1 LPDVANR
8 VIFFDKGV
16 IVEQGEAK
24 AFAHPKEERTKQPE
38 QIPRP
43 MTHHPRSWLASE
55 KPSGNAVNLR
65 DRVIVDDFR
74 WQASSYRKAAYPRVK
89 LPARSL

>member
-1 LPDVANR
+1 V
-8 VIFFDKGV
+8 VIFDKGV

-24 AFAHPKEERTKQPE
+24 ALFAHPKEERTKQFLSKFLA
-38 QIPRP
+38 
-43 MTHHPRSWLASE
+43 HPCRSWLASE